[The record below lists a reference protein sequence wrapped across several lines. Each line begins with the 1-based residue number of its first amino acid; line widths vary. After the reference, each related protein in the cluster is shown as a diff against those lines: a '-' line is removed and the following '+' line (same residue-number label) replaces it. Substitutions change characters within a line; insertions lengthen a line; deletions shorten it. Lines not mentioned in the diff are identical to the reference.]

1 MLRRVGETID
11 PKDAM
16 VKIKDASFPA
26 PFASEL
32 EYNSPVHGNWNI
44 VHTGMQLPESI
55 QIYVC
60 ADNCMRGVVLTA
72 AEMNAADRFSFVIVE
87 EKDLLGGNLE
97 DVTIEGVTDIL
108 NRLDEKPKAVL
119 LFTVCL
125 HHFLGSDLKYIYY
138 EHTDKTGGARYDDV
152 IAGHEPSGQVVQVGE
167 DVLDFK
173 EGDRV
178 VVYHIQGCG
187 YCDECKKGFFINCQ
201 NPERRAYGWQRDGA
215 LAEYMVA
222 DVSTCIHLPDFLTYE
237 DGAMI
242 ACGFGTAYQGLLRAN
257 VSGRDRVLVMGLGPV
272 GQAALILA
280 KAMGAETIG
289 VDISEE
295 RLEMAKKIGA
305 DQVLLGDDDVVQKV
319 MEYTDG
325 KGVEVAVDC
334 SGSSIGRHRCLE
346 AARMWGNVVF
356 LGEQGTV
363 TFEPSPLLL
372 HKNLTLHGSWVT
384 SVGNMERLVEFLDR
398 KKIHPSQ
405 IITHRYPLSR
415 TEEAY
420 RVFATGKT
428 GKVCVN
434 MEIED

>member
-1 MLRRVGETID
+1 MIDNIPKKMKGMKLPGGDRVEAGEFDVPT
-11 PKDAM
+11 PG
-16 VKIKDASFPA
+16 
-26 PFASEL
+26 
-32 EYNSPVHGNWNI
+32 HG
-44 VHTGMQLPESI
+44 Q
-55 QIYVC
+55 
-60 ADNCMRGVVLTA
+60 
-72 AEMNAADRFSFVIVE
+72 
-87 EKDLLGGNLE
+87 
-97 DVTIEGVTDIL
+97 
-108 NRLDEKPKAVL
+108 VL
-119 LFTVCL
+119 LKMKAASLC
-125 HHFLGSDLKYIYY
+125 GSDLKFIYH

-152 IAGHEPSGQVVQVGE
+152 IAGHEPSGQIVALGE
-167 DVLDFK
+167 GVSNFK

-178 VVYHIQGCG
+178 AVYHIQGCG
-187 YCDECKKGFFINCQ
+187 YCDECSKGYFINCQ
-201 NPERRAYGWQRDGA
+201 ESGRRAYGWQRDGA

-222 DVSTCIHLPDFLTYE
+222 DASTCIPLPDFLTYE

-257 VSGRDRVLVMGLGPV
+257 ISGRDRVVVMGLGPV

-289 VDISEE
+289 VDIAEE
-295 RLEMAKKIGA
+295 RAEMARKIGA
-305 DQVLLGDDDVVQKV
+305 DKVFTSDNVVEEI

-334 SGSSIGRHRCLE
+334 SGSSVGRHRCLE
-346 AARMWGNVVF
+346 VARMWGQVVF

-384 SVGNMERLVEFLDR
+384 SVSNMNHLVELLVR

-405 IITHRYPLSR
+405 IITHRFPLEE
-415 TEEAY
+415 TEEAF

-428 GKVCVN
+428 GKVCIH
-434 MEIED
+434 MD

>member
-1 MLRRVGETID
+1 MD
-11 PKDAM
+11 MD
-16 VKIKDASFPA
+16 VKIPKKMLGMKLPGGAKVQ
-26 PFASEL
+26 
-32 EYNSPVHGNWNI
+32 PVEVDVPTPGHG
-44 VHTGMQLPESI
+44 Q
-55 QIYVC
+55 
-60 ADNCMRGVVLTA
+60 
-72 AEMNAADRFSFVIVE
+72 
-87 EKDLLGGNLE
+87 
-97 DVTIEGVTDIL
+97 
-108 NRLDEKPKAVL
+108 VL
-119 LFTVCL
+119 LKMKAASLC
-125 HHFLGSDLKYIYY
+125 GSDLKFIYY

-152 IAGHEPSGQVVQVGE
+152 IAGHEPSGQVVAVGE
-167 DVLDFK
+167 GVTDFK
-173 EGDRV
+173 IGDRV

-201 NPERRAYGWQRDGA
+201 QPERRAYGWQRDGA

-222 DVSTCIHLPDFLTYE
+222 DTSTCIHLPDFLTYE

-272 GQAALILA
+272 GQAAGIIA

-295 RLEMAKKIGA
+295 RMEMAKKVGF
-305 DQVLLGDDDVVQKV
+305 DHVLFGGDDVVEKI
-319 MEYTDG
+319 MELSDG
-325 KGVEVAVDC
+325 KGVEVAIDA

-346 AARMWGNVVF
+346 AARMWGNVVY

-384 SVGNMERLVEFLDR
+384 SVGNMEKLVELMDR

-405 IITHRYPLSR
+405 IITHRFPLR
-415 TEEAY
+415 ETDEAF

-428 GKVCVN
+428 GKVCIN
-434 MEIED
+434 HEL